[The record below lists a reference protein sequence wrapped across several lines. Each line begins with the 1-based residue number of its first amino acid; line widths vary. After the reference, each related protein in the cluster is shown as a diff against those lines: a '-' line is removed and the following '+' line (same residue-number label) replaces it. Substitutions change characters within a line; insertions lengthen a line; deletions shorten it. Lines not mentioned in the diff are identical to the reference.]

1 MVNLREDVRVSSY
14 GRLKKKRKK
23 KRKEKQEQGTQLY
36 EARVL

>member
-1 MVNLREDVRVSSY
+1 MVNLREDARVSSY

>member
-14 GRLKKKRKK
+14 GRLKKKKKK